1 MESKLTLHL
10 LLFFTFFLLRITLL
24 AQGTDASDC
33 QALSL
38 NAEITPACN
47 AGSNGQINLIIKQGL
62 PPYQVKWEDGTNLV
76 SRKVTA
82 GSYYVQIIDVL
93 GCHVAETFT
102 VSTYA
107 PIQVSVQVNHT
118 SKLGKSN
125 GAITLQTTG
134 GQPPYHYTWIS
145 SARVAISGT
154 NPDVNQ
160 LKKLPSGKYKIVV
173 FDAAGCYEEIETE
186 VK

>member
-10 LLFFTFFLLRITLL
+10 LFFFAFFLPQITLF
-24 AQGTDASDC
+24 AQGTDISDC

-38 NAEITPACN
+38 EAEVTPACS

-76 SRKVTA
+76 SRKVPA

-93 GCHVAETFT
+93 GCQVAETFT

-118 SKLGKSN
+118 SKLDKSN
-125 GAITLQTTG
+125 GAIILQTTG
-134 GQPPYHYTWIS
+134 GQPPYHFTWIS
-145 SARVAISGT
+145 SARGSISGT
-154 NPDVNQ
+154 GPNVNQ
-160 LKKLPSGKYKIVV
+160 LKNLPSGKYKFVV
-173 FDAAGCYEEIETE
+173 FDAAGCYKEIETE